1 MLSTLT
7 CSPPDNRVESPNFEQ
22 CPIPIFDE
30 VCTCEHECLNAY
42 WVFTAASHPH
52 PFQTSP
58 TAGPVEGG
66 TLFTIRGSNL
76 GAYPRENVTILIGG
90 RECPINSSTDSSLTC
105 VVPPSTSEGEV
116 GVTLSR
122 SGEVSH
128 NAGRYRYATPMVT
141 MVMPLKGPMGGGTTI
156 SVIGVNLDIGNVE
169 RTSVAV
175 VFSSSRKRQTSSTL
189 PLSDVM

>member
-1 MLSTLT
+1 M
-7 CSPPDNRVESPNFEQ
+7 
-22 CPIPIFDE
+22 
-30 VCTCEHECLNAY
+30 
-42 WVFTAASHPH
+42 
-52 PFQTSP
+52 
-58 TAGPVEGG
+58 AGPVEGG
-66 TLFTIRGSNL
+66 TLYTIRGSNV

-90 RECPINSSTDSSLTC
+90 KECPINSSTDGSLTC

-122 SGEVSH
+122 SGEAPHIV
-128 NAGRYRYATPMVT
+128 ARYRYATPVVT
-141 MVMPLKGPMGGGTTI
+141 MVMPLKSPIGGGSTI
-156 SVIGVNLDIGNVE
+156 SVLGLNLDIGNVE

>member
-1 MLSTLT
+1 MYILGVYS
-7 CSPPDNRVESPNFEQ
+7 V
-22 CPIPIFDE
+22 
-30 VCTCEHECLNAY
+30 
-42 WVFTAASHPH
+42 ASYPR

-58 TAGPVEGG
+58 MAGPVKGG
-66 TLFTIRGSNL
+66 TLYTIRGSNL

-90 RECPINSSTDSSLTC
+90 KECPIDSSTDGGLMC
-105 VVPPSTSEGEV
+105 VVPPATSEGEA

-122 SGEVSH
+122 SGESPH

-141 MVMPLKGPMGGGTTI
+141 MVMPLKSPIGGGSTI

-175 VFSSSRKRQTSSTL
+175 VFSSSRKRQTSLTL

>member
-1 MLSTLT
+1 M
-7 CSPPDNRVESPNFEQ
+7 
-22 CPIPIFDE
+22 
-30 VCTCEHECLNAY
+30 Y
-42 WVFTAASHPH
+42 WACYSVASYPH

-66 TLFTIRGSNL
+66 TLYTIRGSNV

-90 RECPINSSTDSSLTC
+90 RECPINSRTDGSLTC

-116 GVTLSR
+116 NVTLSR
-122 SGEVSH
+122 SGEDPH
-128 NAGRYRYATPMVT
+128 NAESYRYATPVVT
-141 MVMPLKGPMGGGTTI
+141 MVMPLKGPIGGGTTI

-169 RTSVAV
+169 GTSVAV
-175 VFSSSRKRQTSSTL
+175 VFSTSRKRQTALTL

>member
-1 MLSTLT
+1 MFALAGYS
-7 CSPPDNRVESPNFEQ
+7 V
-22 CPIPIFDE
+22 
-30 VCTCEHECLNAY
+30 
-42 WVFTAASHPH
+42 ASHSH

-58 TAGPVEGG
+58 MAGPVEGG
-66 TLFTIRGSNL
+66 TLYTIRGSNL

-90 RECPINSSTDSSLTC
+90 RECSIINSSTDGSLTC
-105 VVPPSTSEGEV
+105 VVPPSTSKGEV
-116 GVTLSR
+116 VVTLSR
-122 SGEVSH
+122 SGEAPH
-128 NAGRYRYATPMVT
+128 RAGNYSYATPMVT
-141 MVMPLKGPMGGGTTI
+141 SVMPLKSPIGGGSTI